1 MELIITLLLILGVEF
16 ASLCV
21 VTAMPKP
28 VNKRFTAFTLTVLCL
43 LLSVTMYF
51 IQPVPGSHTD
61 LARIAKEMHRIQNG
75 MFQEILADYV
85 LNPLSAVYI
94 GFAACLNDV
103 NILKF
108 TSTLIFVGSLYVILY
123 LEWSRRSISGQAL
136 AITAVLCAA
145 LINIPATASGVRQGP
160 SSTLAILGAYLV
172 LSRKKSWGWL
182 LLIIATL
189 LHISSSVILILTL
202 VVWINRRLL
211 YILTSVCLLGYTV
224 LSYGA
229 VFILNAMGNPAAA
242 QLWGK
247 MRMYYVFGS
256 YFQLFASPLAQI
268 VSVAKFFIC
277 LAIFLLVR
285 IMQRKDIEFD
295 SRYVLFYML
304 MLMVCIGS
312 LLTGTPFRRFVAISL
327 FAAMPLL
334 GYVLTYLL
342 SGRRAASVIDRSGE
356 MELRTVGEARRLALF
371 RIVFWLMVAAM
382 GLTMVYDWH
391 TFVRL
396 YLSAHQVYV

>member
-1 MELIITLLLILGVEF
+1 MDLIITVLLILGVGF
-16 ASLCV
+16 AVLRATTSIPSQRGRRL
-21 VTAMPKP
+21 TAWAL
-28 VNKRFTAFTLTVLCL
+28 TAQCL

-51 IQPVPGSHTD
+51 IQPVPGAHTD

-202 VVWINRRLL
+202 VVWVNKRLL
-211 YILTSVCLLGYTV
+211 YILASVCLLGYTV

-229 VFILNAMGNPAAA
+229 VFVLNAMGNPAAA

-256 YFQLFASPLAQI
+256 YFQLFASPLAQT

-277 LAIFLLVR
+277 LAIYFLVR
-285 IMQRKDIEFD
+285 YMQRKDVKFD

>member
-1 MELIITLLLILGVEF
+1 M
-16 ASLCV
+16 
-21 VTAMPKP
+21 
-28 VNKRFTAFTLTVLCL
+28 
-43 LLSVTMYF
+43 
-51 IQPVPGSHTD
+51 
-61 LARIAKEMHRIQNG
+61 
-75 MFQEILADYV
+75 

-247 MRMYYVFGS
+247 
-256 YFQLFASPLAQI
+256 
-268 VSVAKFFIC
+268 
-277 LAIFLLVR
+277 
-285 IMQRKDIEFD
+285 
-295 SRYVLFYML
+295 
-304 MLMVCIGS
+304 
-312 LLTGTPFRRFVAISL
+312 
-327 FAAMPLL
+327 
-334 GYVLTYLL
+334 
-342 SGRRAASVIDRSGE
+342 
-356 MELRTVGEARRLALF
+356 
-371 RIVFWLMVAAM
+371 
-382 GLTMVYDWH
+382 
-391 TFVRL
+391 
-396 YLSAHQVYV
+396 

>member
-1 MELIITLLLILGVEF
+1 
-16 ASLCV
+16 
-21 VTAMPKP
+21 
-28 VNKRFTAFTLTVLCL
+28 
-43 LLSVTMYF
+43 
-51 IQPVPGSHTD
+51 
-61 LARIAKEMHRIQNG
+61 
-75 MFQEILADYV
+75 
-85 LNPLSAVYI
+85 
-94 GFAACLNDV
+94 
-103 NILKF
+103 
-108 TSTLIFVGSLYVILY
+108 
-123 LEWSRRSISGQAL
+123 
-136 AITAVLCAA
+136 
-145 LINIPATASGVRQGP
+145 
-160 SSTLAILGAYLV
+160 
-172 LSRKKSWGWL
+172 
-182 LLIIATL
+182 
-189 LHISSSVILILTL
+189 
-202 VVWINRRLL
+202 
-211 YILTSVCLLGYTV
+211 
-224 LSYGA
+224 
-229 VFILNAMGNPAAA
+229 
-242 QLWGK
+242 
-247 MRMYYVFGS
+247 MYYVFGS

-268 VSVAKFFIC
+268 VSAAKFFIC